1 MIPKIIHQIWSGS
14 PMPSFLKEW
23 SQSWIDHHPGWRY
36 EFWDNNRMNSF
47 IREFFPEYVNIYDQ
61 FPYDIQ
67 RWDAIRYLFLWKMGG
82 MYVDID
88 YECLES
94 IEDILCGKECCF
106 AMEPNVHLHP
116 RDRRTPYFFCN
127 ALMACTP
134 GHPFMLFVIKEV
146 FSEKKCVYQVE
157 DNFYYVMN
165 TTGPH
170 FLVNTYEKYDHKD
183 EIYLIPAELVSP
195 FGISE
200 IGLIM
205 NGVKNKYFEEKL
217 QKAKAIHYFLG
228 SWRLGSKKK

>member
-1 MIPKIIHQIWSGS
+1 
-14 PMPSFLKEW
+14 
-23 SQSWIDHHPGWRY
+23 
-36 EFWDNNRMNSF
+36 
-47 IREFFPEYVNIYDQ
+47 
-61 FPYDIQ
+61 
-67 RWDAIRYLFLWKMGG
+67 
-82 MYVDID
+82 
-88 YECLES
+88 
-94 IEDILCGKECCF
+94 
-106 AMEPNVHLHP
+106 MEPDVHLHP

-134 GHPFMLFVIKEV
+134 EHPFMLFVVKEV
-146 FSEKKCVYQVE
+146 FLGKKCAYPVE
-157 DNFYYVMN
+157 DKFHYVMN

-205 NGVKNKYFEEKL
+205 NGFKNEYFEEKL

-228 SWRLGSKKK
+228 SWRLGPKKK